1 MQLQEGH
8 IILPAMKKIIL
19 YVLCTVLH
27 LSESNALDFYVSST
41 ATGSGN
47 GSFASPWQLQQAL
60 NSPAAISN
68 PTDTIW
74 IWLRGGTYTNTFDVQ
89 SSFSCFTNGSSTAPI
104 IFRNYNNERATLDGQ
119 LAYTLAVSFGNC
131 SYTWFWGIEIFNS
144 SAFDRDH
151 SNVDRAG
158 NVYCTAENIK
168 FINLIVHDLGSGL
181 DTWKTAKNSDTY
193 GCIIY
198 NIGNN
203 LNNNGNWEGHGHGMY
218 LQNDT
223 TGIKKIQDNIVF
235 NTFGY
240 GMKVWQTTATDAIG
254 NFDIQRNIL
263 FNGGAASENLGGV
276 GNTSRTHNF
285 FVVSNSI
292 NNPIRNTV
300 IKHNYTYAGINTP
313 RPPVNAFGLNYGVD
327 NMTLDSNYITC
338 QTRLGFNNTPIFNGS
353 VTGNKII
360 AGIPVAYGYYLWGF
374 LATDYPQNTYFPMQ
388 PTSGLEYFIMP
399 NKYEHG
405 RSNIA
410 IYNWEGASAVQIN
423 VSNSGLKAGDI
434 YELIN
439 VMDYYND
446 IITDTLSTSGIITV
460 PMTGHTFAPVIGSS
474 KASVSQFPIFG
485 VFVIRK
491 VGSSMPTSISNYD
504 IDNKMVLYPNPS
516 SDNCTIQ
523 CTVSQPGDYNL
534 KISDITGKS
543 IVLQKA
549 LYLYQGKQEIQIEMN
564 NQERGTYFISIE
576 GMRVSMHG
584 KLILTK

>member
-1 MQLQEGH
+1 
-8 IILPAMKKIIL
+8 MKKIIL
-19 YVLCTVLH
+19 YVLCTGLH

-68 PTDTIW
+68 PVDTIW
-74 IWLRGGTYTNTFDVQ
+74 IWLRAGTYTNTFNNQ
-89 SSFSCFTNGSSTAPI
+89 ASFSCFTNGSSTAPI

-119 LAYTLAVSFGNC
+119 LAFTVAFSLGNC
-131 SYTWFWGIEIFNS
+131 SYTWFWGIEVFNS
-144 SAFDRDH
+144 STFDRDH
-151 SNVDRAG
+151 SNIDRLG

-168 FINLIVHDLGSGL
+168 FINLIVHDMGSGL
-181 DTWKTAKNSDTY
+181 DTWKSAKNTDTY
-193 GCIIY
+193 GCVIY

-240 GMKVWQTTATDAIG
+240 GMKVWQTTTTDAIG

-360 AGIPVAYGYYLWGF
+360 AGIPAAFGYYLWGF
-374 LATDYPQNTYFPMQ
+374 LATDYPQNTYFSMQ
-388 PTSGLEYFIMP
+388 PTSGLEYFVMP
-399 NKYEHG
+399 NKYEQG
-405 RSNIA
+405 RANIA
-410 IYNWEGASAVQIN
+410 IYNWESMSTVQIN
-423 VSNSGLKAGDI
+423 VSNSGLQAGDI

-460 PMTGHTFAPVIGSS
+460 PMTGHTFAPVLGSS

-491 VGSSMPTSISNYD
+491 VGHTMITSVSNNE
-504 IDNKMVLYPNPS
+504 IDNTMVLYPNPS
-516 SDNCTIQ
+516 SGVSTIQ
-523 CTVSQPGDYNL
+523 CTVSKPGVYSL
-534 KISDITGKS
+534 KVSDITGKS
-543 IVLQKA
+543 IVLQKS

-564 NQERGTYFISIE
+564 NQKPGAYFIGIE
-576 GMRVSMHG
+576 GMHVSMLG
-584 KLILTK
+584 KLILSK